1 LSINAYPVIDLELGK
16 VSFNLYRDR
25 NLSDYLDAEVELY
38 GKIHDGSG
46 LVDIPV
52 KVLKKAMRRSEK
64 LKLDNRTIDRLQ
76 SDIAAAK
83 SGNDEVV
90 TYYCF

>member
-1 LSINAYPVIDLELGK
+1 MSINAYPVIDLELGN

-25 NLSDYLDAEVELY
+25 NLADYLDAEIELY

-46 LVDIPV
+46 LLDIPV

-64 LKLDNRTIDRLQ
+64 LRLDNKTIGRLR
-76 SDIAAAK
+76 SDIQNAK

>member
-1 LSINAYPVIDLELGK
+1 MSINAYPVIDLELGK

-25 NLSDYLDAEVELY
+25 DLADYLDAEVELY

-64 LKLDNRTIDRLQ
+64 LRLDNNTIGRLR
-76 SDIAAAK
+76 SDIQNAK
-83 SGNDEVV
+83 SGKDEVV

>member
-16 VSFNLYRDR
+16 VSFNLYSDRD
-25 NLSDYLDAEVELY
+25 LSDYLDAEIELY

-46 LVDIPV
+46 LIDIPV
-52 KVLKKAMRRSEK
+52 KVLKKAIRRSEK
-64 LKLDNRTIDRLQ
+64 LSLDNNTIGRLQ
-76 SDIAAAK
+76 SDIQYAK
-83 SGNDEVV
+83 SGKDEVV

>member
-25 NLSDYLDAEVELY
+25 NLADYLDAEIEVY
-38 GKIHDGSG
+38 GKIYDGSG

-64 LKLDNRTIDRLQ
+64 LRLDNKTIGRLQ

-83 SGNDEVV
+83 SGKDEVV

>member
-1 LSINAYPVIDLELGK
+1 MSINAYPVIDLELGN

-25 NLSDYLDAEVELY
+25 NLADYLDAEIELY

-46 LVDIPV
+46 LLDIPV

-83 SGNDEVV
+83 SGKDEVV

>member
-1 LSINAYPVIDLELGK
+1 MSINAYPVIDLELGK
-16 VSFNLYRDR
+16 VSFNLYSDRD
-25 NLSDYLDAEVELY
+25 LADYLDAEVALY

>member
-1 LSINAYPVIDLELGK
+1 MSINAYPVIDLELGK

-25 NLSDYLDAEVELY
+25 DLADYLDAEVELY

-52 KVLKKAMRRSEK
+52 KVLKKAMRRTEK
-64 LKLDNRTIDRLQ
+64 LRLDNKTIDRLQ
-76 SDIAAAK
+76 SEIAAAK